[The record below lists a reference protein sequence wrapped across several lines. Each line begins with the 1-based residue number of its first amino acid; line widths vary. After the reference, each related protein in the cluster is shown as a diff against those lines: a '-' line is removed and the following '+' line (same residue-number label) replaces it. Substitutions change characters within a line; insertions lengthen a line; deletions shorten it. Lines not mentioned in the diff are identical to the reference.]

1 MLDPKEIG
9 DFLRKHFEEMTL
21 EQFAENYKRFC
32 PEITDPDAYQGIE
45 PLTESE
51 VRQEGNKEITYLPQ
65 ESEKVREQA
74 LQETKD
80 ALKKLIATYQTELPN
95 NLLLRIGDNNTVQVV
110 VTFLGSKDLE
120 TVQKEDLSLL
130 HRQKQAS

>member
-9 DFLRKHFEEMTL
+9 DFLRKYFTEISD
-21 EQFAENYKRFC
+21 EQFLEDYKRFC

-51 VRQEGNKEITYLPQ
+51 VRQEGNKEISDLPQ

-74 LQETKD
+74 INETKN
-80 ALKKLIATYQTELPN
+80 ALKKLIATYQNELPN
-95 NLLLRIGDNNTVQVV
+95 NLVFTIEDNTVQAV
-110 VTFLGSKDLE
+110 VTFLRSEELE
-120 TVQKEDLSLL
+120 TLQKEDLSLVY
-130 HRQKQAS
+130 RQKQAS

>member
-9 DFLRKHFEEMTL
+9 DFLRKYFTEISD
-21 EQFAENYKRFC
+21 EQFLEDYKKFC

-51 VRQEGNKEITYLPQ
+51 VRQEGNKEISDLPQ

-110 VTFLGSKDLE
+110 VTFLGSEDLE